1 MTKYDYDVAFS
12 FAGEQRPYVEKVY
25 RCLAS
30 RGIRVFYD
38 GGEIASLW
46 VRIFINI

>member
-1 MTKYDYDVAFS
+1 MLHDYDVAFS

-25 RCLAS
+25 GCLVS

-38 GGEIASLW
+38 GGRQYRSGAEISTST
-46 VRIFINI
+46 